1 MITIGLVIL
10 AGIAFTLMNR
20 TEKTGR
26 GSTFGLCIAGGVIAS
41 ALAIG
46 YAGGIIT

>member
-1 MITIGLVIL
+1 MIVIGLVIL
-10 AGIAFTLMNR
+10 AGIAFTLMSR
-20 TEKTGR
+20 TEETCR

-46 YAGGIIT
+46 YAGGMIR